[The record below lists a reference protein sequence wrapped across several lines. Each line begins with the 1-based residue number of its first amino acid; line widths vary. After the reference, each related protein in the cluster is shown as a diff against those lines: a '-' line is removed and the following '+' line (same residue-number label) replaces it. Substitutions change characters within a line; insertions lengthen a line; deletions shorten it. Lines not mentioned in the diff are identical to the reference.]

1 MAIFHVAIKNFSRSS
16 KRNSIVAAAA
26 YRASEKI
33 LEERTGDIKDYSNK
47 KGVVH
52 SEILAPEHAPEW
64 VKDRAVLWNTV
75 DACEK
80 RKDARLAKEILVALP
95 KELTL
100 EQNIALVRQYCQEQF
115 IDKGMIADLNIH
127 HERTENPH
135 AHILLT
141 TREITP
147 EGFGLKNRDWNKR
160 ELVFEGRKAWEDLA
174 NMHLAMAGIEQT
186 IDSRSLK
193 DRGIDIEP
201 KQHLGQM
208 VHNAVENG
216 RGDDFVKYA
225 DQLDIMRIN
234 GDRIINDPSIA
245 LKIITDKQSVFTDYD
260 VAKVANQYSGDLEQY
275 NQVVSAIKS
284 ADNVIALGKDDY
296 DNPVYSTKEMIE
308 LEHKMLDHAYNLNVS
323 KGHKISEKYID
334 KVKNDMVLREAQK
347 NAFNHLTEDGRL
359 KVLTGFAGTGKS
371 YLMAYVREAF
381 EDSGYN
387 VRGVA
392 LSAMAAENL
401 EKESGIKS
409 ATIDKAFYGW
419 DNFKDYSLSYKTI
432 LVIDEAGMVGTEKM
446 EKLLDYV
453 RCTGA
458 KAIILHDTEQLGA
471 IQAGAPSRAIAERF
485 GQEWMTD
492 ILRQKDPEMKQAT
505 YEFGIQK
512 TAAAL
517 NRYEKLGA
525 INHAAVNETAARS
538 LLIEAWATDRLEG
551 KTQLIMAGTRESVK
565 ALNESARE
573 VLISSGEIEKGNA
586 YTTKRGERHFA
597 VGDRVYFLENNDK
610 VGVKNGKLGTIT
622 AIKDDKFKVTIDNE
636 ERSVAFNIKDYNA
649 IDHGYATT
657 VWKAQGQ
664 TFDKAYVLVSKFFD
678 RYMMYVACSRHR
690 ESLQIYAHLE
700 EFKNKD
706 ELYHCLGRGRSK
718 QMATDYAEAR
728 NIQPNAPYYDEM
740 AMPRDKLARQKL
752 TINYLNNV
760 FHEKGTFRFGK
771 HGESVK
777 GKIDDVIT
785 LQSGLRKACIK
796 VGEEIVLVECQH
808 GIDKHIG
815 KNTFVKIDKRGF
827 LDTCKV
833 REQDRG
839 DGKQR
844 PIETLV
850 EKGVTAKQREEMEWQ
865 KQVEANKSKNMSR
878 GFELGL

>member
-1 MAIFHVAIKNFSRSS
+1 MAIFHVAIKNFSRSG

-33 LEERTGDIKDYSNK
+33 LEERTGNVKDYSNK

-52 SEILAPEHAPEW
+52 SEILAPEHSPEW
-64 VKDRAVLWNTV
+64 VKDRSALWNAV

-100 EQNIALVRQYCQEQF
+100 EQNIALARQYCQEQF
-115 IDKGMIADLNIH
+115 VDKGMIADLNIH

-141 TREITP
+141 TREITS

-160 ELVFEGRKAWEDLA
+160 ELVFECRKAWEDLA

-193 DRGIDIEP
+193 ERGLNIEP

-234 GDRIINDPSIA
+234 GDRIINDPFIA
-245 LKIITDKQSVFTDYD
+245 LKLITDKQSVFTDYD
-260 VAKVANQYSGDLEQY
+260 IAKIANQYSGDLEQY
-275 NQVVSAIKS
+275 NQVVAAIKS
-284 ADNVIALGKDDY
+284 AENMVALGKDDY
-296 DNPVYSTKEMIE
+296 DNTVYSTKEMIA
-308 LEHKMLDHAYNLNVS
+308 LEYKMLDHAYELNARNYHGLDKNCLEKIDNNYCLYDSQKAAFKHMVS
-323 KGHKISEKYID
+323 EGD
-334 KVKNDMVLREAQK
+334 
-347 NAFNHLTEDGRL
+347 L
-359 KVLTGFAGTGKS
+359 KVVTGFAGVGKS
-371 YLMAYVREAF
+371 FVMGRAREMF
-381 EDSGYN
+381 EESGYT

-419 DNFKDYSLSYKTI
+419 DNGQDYSLSYKTI

-446 EKLLDYV
+446 EKLLSYV
-453 RCTGA
+453 KCVGA
-458 KAIILHDTEQLGA
+458 KTIILHDTEQLGA

-505 YEFGIQK
+505 YEFGTQK
-512 TAAAL
+512 TTTAL

-525 INHAAVNETAARS
+525 INHTSVNEAAARS
-538 LLIEAWATDRLEG
+538 LLIEAWSADRLEG

-565 ALNESARE
+565 SLNESARE

-586 YTTKRGERHFA
+586 YSTKRGERHFA

-622 AIKDDKFKVTIDNE
+622 AIKDDKFKIQLDDREKPVIL
-636 ERSVAFNIKDYNA
+636 NIKDYNA

-664 TFDKAYVLVSKFFD
+664 TVDKAYVLVSKFFD
-678 RYMMYVACSRHR
+678 RFSTYVACSRHR

-700 EFKNKD
+700 DFKNKD
-706 ELYHCLGRGRSK
+706 EMLHCLSRGRCK
-718 QMATDYAEAR
+718 EMAIDYAEAR
-728 NIQPNAPYYDEM
+728 NIQPNAPCYDEM

-760 FHEKGTFRFGK
+760 FHDKGTIRFAK
-771 HGESVK
+771 HGESIK
-777 GKIDDVIT
+777 GKVDDIIT

-796 VGEEIVLVECQH
+796 VGDETVLVECNH

-827 LDTCKV
+827 IDTCKV

-839 DGKQR
+839 DGKHR
-844 PIETLV
+844 PIETLI
-850 EKGVTAKQREEMEWQ
+850 EKGVIAKQRDEMEWQ

-878 GFELGL
+878 GLELGF